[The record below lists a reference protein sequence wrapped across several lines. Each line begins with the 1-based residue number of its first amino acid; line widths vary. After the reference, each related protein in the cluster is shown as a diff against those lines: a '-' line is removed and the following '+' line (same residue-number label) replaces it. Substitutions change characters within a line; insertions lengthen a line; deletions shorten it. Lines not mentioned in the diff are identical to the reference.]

1 MTHAHQTAIVVLTA
15 VIFSFDNLR
24 EKRLQPST
32 SQSRT
37 ACLKNSYSTQR
48 LKITNV
54 VTSPRP
60 QQTHTF
66 FLSPR
71 PKPLCTCSDKQNL
84 IWDPQGITLNPGRG
98 GQLAVRSRSAAV
110 VGVAHSA
117 YATRRWR
124 WLLCRATVRHRLSAA
139 WLLETV
145 TTVGLS
151 TDLSPSGSQVGCA
164 MRRSKADVERY
175 IASVQGFAPSPRE
188 VSASWRVGW
197 LPPRPGPDPAWR
209 PPQGSGRPP
218 LPGTFW

>member
-1 MTHAHQTAIVVLTA
+1 MTHSHQTAIVVLTA

-84 IWDPQGITLNPGRG
+84 IWDPQGITLNPGHHAEPRAG
-98 GQLAVRSRSAAV
+98 WPAGCAQPQRSS
-110 VGVAHSA
+110 
-117 YATRRWR
+117 RWR
-124 WLLCRATVRHRLSAA
+124 GAQCLRNTPVAV
-139 WLLETV
+139 
-145 TTVGLS
+145 
-151 TDLSPSGSQVGCA
+151 
-164 MRRSKADVERY
+164 
-175 IASVQGFAPSPRE
+175 AS
-188 VSASWRVGW
+188 
-197 LPPRPGPDPAWR
+197 
-209 PPQGSGRPP
+209 
-218 LPGTFW
+218 LPGDCASQAFSRLAPGDGDHCGPQH